1 MTRNSP
7 ERTEMI
13 LRWRASIAQLNDNH
27 FFELMRMYLGE
38 IQTPFNKQKL
48 IEALGNFLHKEEVR
62 QNVALLISP
71 GDIRILTA
79 VQFMDN
85 PTTESLTGLF
95 SGSITCA
102 ELHETLM
109 NLEERLLLF
118 QYQPD
123 SSGHPVYAIN
133 PLLQDI
139 ILPRLSVAVL
149 LPPAAGS
156 RDVADTA
163 PVLTPQLL
171 AAFFAF
177 TAARRDLYK
186 QDGEL
191 KKKIYETILNIF
203 PCNSASPQDRE
214 HHRLFFTTLGTAL
227 INLNLL
233 KPEKNGWIPDY
244 ERWLQFSRM
253 AQETQYAYLAAAA
266 SGRSS
271 RMQQQQKVRH
281 IQQLLS
287 MIPPDGFP
295 IQTLERAEYLLLHL
309 KGEPDTVSR
318 SRTNKTGRFAR
329 IMAAA
334 QMSRTK
340 KSDDTTATGSGECE
354 YEERKHLLPA
364 DMDSRNTGTCPL
376 YEAAIR
382 LGLIRQNRSTA
393 GSGQKPEPVYTAY
406 IPGNNEY
413 EGATC
418 TGFISLD
425 AGFTVT
431 LFPGLPLVNILPVI
445 RFLDIRQFD
454 TTVRLEITRDSVLR
468 SFDQDLTPD
477 DISNILQEYITYP
490 LPQNISITLEDWY
503 HHYTA
508 ATIYRGYLLHIKD
521 GRDPA
526 RNPLLA
532 PYILRQLE
540 SGLYLMNFADDQEAE
555 TVLKSSSFFTG
566 TVRTCRKPE
575 SLPVFFPP
583 GKTEVP
589 PLPPAY
595 LSPEP
600 AEKQEH
606 TITGTP
612 EAQQL
617 FLNKMLDDLN
627 HLNLEP
633 YQTEGL
639 ETRINRRIILIPE
652 QLRGTSVKQ
661 EILEA
666 GGMDFVGKV
675 HIAEH
680 AVETGTRIELC
691 FENKQHGQTII
702 TGIPVAIEKT
712 AGDALIYIENTTG
725 SPTGYSLMQAS
736 NVRRYKGA
744 IFRE

>member
-27 FFELMRMYLGE
+27 FFELMSMYLGE

-233 KPEKNGWIPDY
+233 K
-244 ERWLQFSRM
+244 
-253 AQETQYAYLAAAA
+253 
-266 SGRSS
+266 
-271 RMQQQQKVRH
+271 
-281 IQQLLS
+281 
-287 MIPPDGFP
+287 
-295 IQTLERAEYLLLHL
+295 
-309 KGEPDTVSR
+309 
-318 SRTNKTGRFAR
+318 
-329 IMAAA
+329 
-334 QMSRTK
+334 
-340 KSDDTTATGSGECE
+340 
-354 YEERKHLLPA
+354 
-364 DMDSRNTGTCPL
+364 
-376 YEAAIR
+376 
-382 LGLIRQNRSTA
+382 
-393 GSGQKPEPVYTAY
+393 
-406 IPGNNEY
+406 
-413 EGATC
+413 
-418 TGFISLD
+418 
-425 AGFTVT
+425 
-431 LFPGLPLVNILPVI
+431 
-445 RFLDIRQFD
+445 
-454 TTVRLEITRDSVLR
+454 
-468 SFDQDLTPD
+468 
-477 DISNILQEYITYP
+477 
-490 LPQNISITLEDWY
+490 
-503 HHYTA
+503 
-508 ATIYRGYLLHIKD
+508 
-521 GRDPA
+521 
-526 RNPLLA
+526 
-532 PYILRQLE
+532 
-540 SGLYLMNFADDQEAE
+540 
-555 TVLKSSSFFTG
+555 
-566 TVRTCRKPE
+566 
-575 SLPVFFPP
+575 
-583 GKTEVP
+583 
-589 PLPPAY
+589 
-595 LSPEP
+595 
-600 AEKQEH
+600 
-606 TITGTP
+606 
-612 EAQQL
+612 
-617 FLNKMLDDLN
+617 
-627 HLNLEP
+627 
-633 YQTEGL
+633 
-639 ETRINRRIILIPE
+639 
-652 QLRGTSVKQ
+652 
-661 EILEA
+661 
-666 GGMDFVGKV
+666 
-675 HIAEH
+675 
-680 AVETGTRIELC
+680 
-691 FENKQHGQTII
+691 
-702 TGIPVAIEKT
+702 
-712 AGDALIYIENTTG
+712 
-725 SPTGYSLMQAS
+725 
-736 NVRRYKGA
+736 
-744 IFRE
+744 